1 MKPANTQCSHS
12 LLKAWV
18 SLILPSVQ
26 IHFTRAHS
34 YPQELEANQVH
45 KLPTVVSNTE
55 AWAVSSDHMCQGTP
69 ATERLRDDELRPVR
83 PGRRLLCRV
92 SFQINLGLTFEKS
105 ASNWKFP
112 NFNKQKHYLWAA
124 MGSVQFLRRS
134 DPPPSLTTPPPW
146 SLLLHPLNV
155 HVHHAEYGVF
165 VAHQELEY
173 QWK

>member
-1 MKPANTQCSHS
+1 MKPANTQCSHN

-83 PGRRLLCRV
+83 PGRRLLCRI

-105 ASNWKFP
+105 ASNWKIQILTSRNTTSGQQWEAS
-112 NFNKQKHYLWAA
+112 NFWRELNWT
-124 MGSVQFLRRS
+124 S
-134 DPPPSLTTPPPW
+134 PSLTTTPLPPT
-146 SLLLHPLNV
+146 PLG
-155 HVHHAEYGVF
+155 YCC
-165 VAHQELEY
+165 
-173 QWK
+173 